1 MEIYISINQPL
12 KHYLSQY
19 FIHILL
25 RHFNHLVEPLHHL
38 VVIAL
43 DSHRPC
49 LYQAGLVEVRGLE
62 IGSAEPGLQ
71 ESDVSGYIPQKVV
84 EKEEG
89 DGVQEEAEEEDCY

>member
-25 RHFNHLVEPLHHL
+25 HLPNHLVDCLYHL
-38 VVIAL
+38 VIFTL
-43 DSHRPC
+43 NSHLPY
-49 LYQAGLVEVRGLE
+49 LYEAGLVEVRGLQV
-62 IGSAEPGLQ
+62 GAAEPGLQ
-71 ESDVSGYIPQKVV
+71 ECDVSGYVPQNKV

-89 DGVQEEAEEEDCY
+89 DGVQGEAEEEN